1 MFRNR
6 IRECRQKLGLS
17 QTQLA
22 ILSGVASPTMS
33 DLELGKRHAW
43 PRIRKALVRI
53 LGITEAELFLSGQN
67 NEAGESPG
75 QKKR

>member
-6 IRECRQKLGLS
+6 IRECRQRLGLS

-22 ILSGVASPTMS
+22 ILSGIASPTMS
-33 DLELGKRHAW
+33 DLELGKRPAW

-53 LGITEAELFLSGQN
+53 LGISEAELFPG
-67 NEAGESPG
+67 G
-75 QKKR
+75 QKNGSESQ